1 MTYQI
6 MYSSQAAEP
15 MTAAALEKI
24 LTDARAGNA
33 ARNVTGALIYV
44 DGVFFQILEGDKA
57 VVHEL
62 MANIAR
68 DSRHQSVTVFHE
80 AEVEARA
87 FESWRM
93 AYLSPTP
100 EQMSQVQLE
109 PCRKPWAGALGG
121 GDEQVDVAG
130 FSRFA
135 ARERTEHTNIA
146 RAMPFGD
153 GENGVTVRCE
163 ECVHGHV
170 CDRHSDRRHYR
181 IRASRAGADL
191 GL

>member
-24 LTDARAGNA
+24 LADARVGNA
-33 ARNVTGALIYV
+33 ARKVTGALIYV

-57 VVHEL
+57 VVHAL

-100 EQMSQVQLE
+100 EQMSI
-109 PCRKPWAGALGG
+109 WAGLAGTTTIEGLLADVNRDPHRVPRILVKAL
-121 GDEQVDVAG
+121 EAL
-130 FSRFA
+130 
-135 ARERTEHTNIA
+135 
-146 RAMPFGD
+146 
-153 GENGVTVRCE
+153 
-163 ECVHGHV
+163 
-170 CDRHSDRRHYR
+170 
-181 IRASRAGADL
+181 AD
-191 GL
+191 

>member
-33 ARNVTGALIYV
+33 VRNVTGALIYV

-100 EQMSQVQLE
+100 EQMSA
-109 PCRKPWAGALGG
+109 WAGLAGTTTIEGLLADVNRDPHRVPRILVKAL
-121 GDEQVDVAG
+121 EAL
-130 FSRFA
+130 
-135 ARERTEHTNIA
+135 
-146 RAMPFGD
+146 
-153 GENGVTVRCE
+153 
-163 ECVHGHV
+163 
-170 CDRHSDRRHYR
+170 
-181 IRASRAGADL
+181 AD
-191 GL
+191 

>member
-44 DGVFFQILEGDKA
+44 DGVFFQILEGDKT

-100 EQMSQVQLE
+100 EQMSA
-109 PCRKPWAGALGG
+109 WAGLAGTTTIEGLLADVNRDPHRVPRILVKAL
-121 GDEQVDVAG
+121 EAL
-130 FSRFA
+130 
-135 ARERTEHTNIA
+135 
-146 RAMPFGD
+146 
-153 GENGVTVRCE
+153 
-163 ECVHGHV
+163 
-170 CDRHSDRRHYR
+170 
-181 IRASRAGADL
+181 AD
-191 GL
+191 